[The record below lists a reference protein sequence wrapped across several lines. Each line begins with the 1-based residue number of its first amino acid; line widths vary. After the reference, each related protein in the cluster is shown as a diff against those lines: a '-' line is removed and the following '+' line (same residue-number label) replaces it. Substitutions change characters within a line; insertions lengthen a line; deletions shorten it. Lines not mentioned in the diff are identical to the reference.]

1 MIPRVYSLSFL
12 KIIYVLFGSWKFWG
26 KREGKKKK
34 KKIKVD
40 GNKKIEEKFKIYLK
54 SLNYFYML
62 LQIERN
68 KKVMFLP
75 P

>member
-1 MIPRVYSLSFL
+1 MR
-12 KIIYVLFGSWKFWG
+12 G
-26 KREGKKKK
+26 KKK

-68 KKVMFLP
+68 RKVMSLP